1 MTENIDHSE
10 ARGFDMYE
18 AELAVGIDAVRQAM
32 SVCEYVQAQVTPEAM
47 EKRDKSPVTIAD
59 FASQAVICRSLG
71 LAFPADPIVAEE
83 DSAALKEPEQKPFLD
98 RIEQELTRAGI
109 QGTVNDIYR
118 WIDQGNS
125 QSYCNRF
132 WTLDPIDGTK
142 GFLRGE
148 QYAVSLALIVE
159 GMPTVAVLGC
169 PNLKTADGQS
179 GVIFSAVSGRG
190 ASCQHTDENGS
201 PQPIRVRETSDLT
214 QSQFCESVESG
225 HSKHD
230 WSAQIAETLGIVAD
244 PVRMD
249 SQAKYAAVARGDADI
264 YLRLPTRPGY
274 REKIWDHAG
283 GVLVVQEAGGT
294 VTDIDGKPLDFTHGM
309 ELATNQGVVV
319 TTGHHHEKVIAAI
332 QQTKPKSNK

>member
-1 MTENIDHSE
+1 MTENFDRSE
-10 ARGFDMYE
+10 VRGFDIYE

-32 SVCEYVQAQVTPEAM
+32 SVCQFVQSQVTPEAL
-47 EKRDKSPVTIAD
+47 EKRDRSPVTIAD
-59 FASQAVICRSLG
+59 YASQAVICRSLS
-71 LAFPADPIVAEE
+71 LAFPGDPIVAEE
-83 DSAALKEPEQKPFLD
+83 DSTSLRQTEQKAFLTQ
-98 RIEQELTRAGI
+98 IEHELQRVGI
-109 QGTVNDIYR
+109 NGTADDICR
-118 WIDQGNS
+118 WIDQGNA

-169 PNLKTADGQS
+169 PNLSADGQA

-190 ASCQHTDENGS
+190 AVYQLADGEQS
-201 PQPIRVRETSDLT
+201 PQPVRVRETPDME
-214 QSQFCESVESG
+214 QSRFCESVESG

-230 WSAQIAETLGIVAD
+230 WSARIAEELGIVAD

-249 SQAKYAAVARGDADI
+249 SQAKYAAVARGEADI

-274 REKIWDHAG
+274 LEKIWDHAG

-294 VTDIDGKPLDFTHGM
+294 VTDINGRPLDFTHGIELM
-309 ELATNQGVVV
+309 ENQGVVV
-319 TTGHHHEKVIAAI
+319 TTGRHHDQVIAAI
-332 QQTKPKSNK
+332 QQTRAESE

>member
-1 MTENIDHSE
+1 MTEKTNRTE
-10 ARGFDMYE
+10 VRGFDMYE

-32 SVCEYVQAQVTPEAM
+32 SVCQAIQTLVTPETL

-59 FASQAVICRSLG
+59 YASQAVICRSLG
-71 LAFPADPIVAEE
+71 LAFPADPIIAEE
-83 DSAALKEPEQKPFLD
+83 DSAALKTPEQKPFLD
-98 RIEQELTRAGI
+98 RIEEELKQVGI
-109 QGTVNDIYR
+109 TAAAADICR
-118 WIDQGNS
+118 WIDRGNS
-125 QSYCNRF
+125 QTYCSRY

-148 QYAVSLALIVE
+148 QYAVSLALIVD
-159 GMPTVAVLGC
+159 GIPTVAVLGC
-169 PNLKTADGQS
+169 PNLTADGQA
-179 GVIFSAVSGRG
+179 GVIFSAIKGRG
-190 ASCQHTDENGS
+190 ATYQLAREEGAAS
-201 PQPIRVRETSDLT
+201 PIRVRETRELS

-230 WSAQIAETLGIVAD
+230 WSAEIAETLGIVAD

-283 GVLVVQEAGGT
+283 GVLVVQEAGGH
-294 VTDIDGKPLDFTHGM
+294 VTDINGQPLDFTHGV
-309 ELATNQGVVV
+309 ELAMNQGVVV
-319 TTGHHHEKVIAAI
+319 TTGHYHEKVIQAI
-332 QQTKPKSNK
+332 QQTKPES